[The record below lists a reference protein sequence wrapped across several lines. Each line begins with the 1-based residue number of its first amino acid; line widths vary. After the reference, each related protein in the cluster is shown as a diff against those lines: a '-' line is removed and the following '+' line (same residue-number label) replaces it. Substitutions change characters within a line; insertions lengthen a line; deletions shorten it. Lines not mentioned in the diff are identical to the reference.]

1 MTPARLVKGSRR
13 YILSIA
19 KMMALSFGALI
30 IILVTGISTLQ

>member
-1 MTPARLVKGSRR
+1 LLKEAEDTL
-13 YILSIA
+13 LSQ